1 VFLHLYRR
9 TPGLSSSEKE
19 ELRRS
24 QRPSATQLFEYE
36 DVSLSSVLQKVL
48 HSVKPVLSDS
58 PSTQRKQGPE
68 SQAAQVGEPN
78 APLLHHGHD
87 SGNAIAEQGEARASP
102 RRHYQIDRTQALHLA
117 RQSPSSLPA
126 TRTTTTIFIPNV
138 SPSPLALSRKA
149 STSTADSP
157 LALAKDKLDRVI
169 VRNLQN
175 TPQLHF
181 GEGVDDESLR
191 ESLARELHKRNRIR
205 SKSSPAQVIQKRASR
220 VNVQFHGDDSTEL

>member
-1 VFLHLYRR
+1 
-9 TPGLSSSEKE
+9 
-19 ELRRS
+19 LRRS

-36 DVSLSSVLQKVL
+36 DVSLSSVLQKVRHL
-48 HSVKPVLSDS
+48 VTTVISDS
-58 PSTQRKQGPE
+58 PSAQRKQDTE
-68 SQAAQVGEPN
+68 SQAAQVGESY

-87 SGNAIAEQGEARASP
+87 SGNAIVEQGEAQASP
-102 RRHYQIDRTQALHLA
+102 QRHYQIDRTQGLHLA

-149 STSTADSP
+149 SINTEDSP
-157 LALAKDKLDRVI
+157 LALAKDKLDHIV
-169 VRNLQN
+169 VRNLLN
-175 TPQLHF
+175 SPQLHF
-181 GEGVDDESLR
+181 EEGVDDESLR

-220 VNVQFHGDDSTEL
+220 VNIQFHGDGSTEL